1 MMNSTT
7 SNSGLKKNNKLVQD
21 TVHILNYSHNYN
33 VMVGR
38 DIDGAETYRIS
49 ELAALAGVTKR
60 TVDYYTNLGL
70 LTPARS
76 CSNYRYYDENALKR
90 LIFIVDCKKQR
101 LACPIL
107 KIDWRTSFPLQL
119 NLMMKLEIWH

>member
-1 MMNSTT
+1 MLLQSEYEFH
-7 SNSGLKKNNKLVQD
+7 SSGPRLAKNNKLVQD
-21 TVHILNYSHNYN
+21 TLHILNYSHNYN

-76 CSNYRYYDENALKR
+76 C
-90 LIFIVDCKKQR
+90 
-101 LACPIL
+101 
-107 KIDWRTSFPLQL
+107 
-119 NLMMKLEIWH
+119 